1 MPAPKRFR
9 TRAFHAQHG
18 RCYYCRAPMWLDDPH
33 AFAQAFRCT
42 TGQLPALQAT
52 AEHLVAVCDGGK
64 TTAANIV
71 AAHQLCN
78 RRRHLAKV
86 PLAPDRYRERVTRRV
101 ARGKWFDKTLRAL
114 TRQDRPIPG

>member
-1 MPAPKRFR
+1 MPALKRFR
-9 TRAFHAQHG
+9 TRAFHAQDG
-18 RCYYCRAPMWLDDPH
+18 RCYYCGAPMWLDDSLP
-33 AFAQAFRCT
+33 FARAFRCT
-42 TGQLPALQAT
+42 GAQLPSLQAT

-86 PLAPDRYRERVTRRV
+86 PLPPDRYRERVSKRL
-101 ARGKWFDKTLRAL
+101 ARGKWFERSLRAVACQA
-114 TRQDRPIPG
+114 RRVPG